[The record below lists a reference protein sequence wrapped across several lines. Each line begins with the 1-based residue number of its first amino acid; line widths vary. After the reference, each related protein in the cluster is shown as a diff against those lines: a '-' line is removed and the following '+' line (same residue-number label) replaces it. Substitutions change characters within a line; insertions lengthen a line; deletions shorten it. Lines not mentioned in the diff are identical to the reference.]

1 MLNREAKTVRL
12 TKPHNHEADL
22 RLLSRLT
29 IRNKILQETLRTPFT
44 PLKEVYK
51 NATLGEDGADLK
63 ELNLDFSS
71 IARWVACHSFI
82 YLFSSL
88 SVNFVLCYRTMKRLR
103 NGDYPTNSGSK
114 VPEKKR
120 RPRTKKQANLSTD
133 PDMPDGFDKDV
144 FEAEECDV
152 KEEIHNGDEYEEI
165 FDREEEDEA
174 LHRRRLSHEEMDNL
188 QPADVAVGHDGG
200 IVTSSQTPNPL
211 LSFGV
216 EADAR
221 KPDNSATLIAASET
235 AIIKDASGHQR
246 DDAEARFGRYL
257 AEKMRMVPRERQFD
271 AEFAVLSAM
280 REFIPR

>member
-1 MLNREAKTVRL
+1 MGFGQ
-12 TKPHNHEADL
+12 DL
-22 RLLSRLT
+22 
-29 IRNKILQETLRTPFT
+29 
-44 PLKEVYK
+44 
-51 NATLGEDGADLK
+51 
-63 ELNLDFSS
+63 
-71 IARWVACHSFI
+71 
-82 YLFSSL
+82 
-88 SVNFVLCYRTMKRLR
+88 
-103 NGDYPTNSGSK
+103 
-114 VPEKKR
+114 
-120 RPRTKKQANLSTD
+120 
-133 PDMPDGFDKDV
+133 
-144 FEAEECDV
+144 FEAEERDV

-216 EADAR
+216 EADVR
-221 KPDNSATLIAASET
+221 KPANNATLIAAPET
-235 AIIKDASGHQR
+235 AIIKDESGHQR

-271 AEFAVLSAM
+271 AEFAVLGAM

>member
-1 MLNREAKTVRL
+1 MLNREAKTIRL

-51 NATLGEDGADLK
+51 NATHGEEDADLVEYNK
-63 ELNLDFSS
+63 IES
-71 IARWVACHSFI
+71 
-82 YLFSSL
+82 
-88 SVNFVLCYRTMKRLR
+88 TMRRLR
-103 NGDYPTNSGSK
+103 SGKYPTATPGNK
-114 VPEKKR
+114 IRRTKR
-120 RPRTKKQANLSTD
+120 RRRTKKQLTLAKD
-133 PDMPDGFDKDV
+133 PNMPEPDADFGQDL
-144 FEAEECDV
+144 FEAEERDV

-165 FDREEEDEA
+165 FDGEEEDEA
-174 LHRRRLSHEEMDNL
+174 LHRRLSHEEMDNL
-188 QPADVAVGHDGG
+188 QPDIAVGHDGG

-216 EADAR
+216 EADVR
-221 KPDNSATLIAASET
+221 KPDNNATLIVAPET
-235 AIIKDASGHQR
+235 AIIKDESGHQR

-257 AEKMRMVPRERQFD
+257 AEKMRLVPRERQFD
-271 AEFAVLSAM
+271 AEFAVLGAM